1 MHLASARGLTS
12 TVVTTALPRPQ
23 TQGQGTEPLYSRESG
38 RAAGT
43 GAQDARLHVAQRPT
57 PPGAGPP
64 ARRRPSHEQSR
75 QTERVSAHRLCPSEN
90 PRPRAPTAVWDDVP
104 PPPPTRVG
112 TRTSVLSRKRYRDT
126 LTAPGRRPPRP
137 TPTWGARNGH
147 FGTKGAWRP
156 GPRARP
162 EAEVP
167 GQRERKEALR
177 DLIHIKPIFRF

>member
-75 QTERVSAHRLCPSEN
+75 QTERGSAHRLCPSEN

-126 LTAPGRRPPRP
+126 LTPRAGVPPDPRPRGELATAILGQKGRGDPGR
-137 TPTWGARNGH
+137 G
-147 FGTKGAWRP
+147 P
-156 GPRARP
+156 GRKRKCRDS
-162 EAEVP
+162 
-167 GQRERKEALR
+167 GKERK
-177 DLIHIKPIFRF
+177 HCGT